1 MTCSRREANEVN
13 FLALEALFPNYSPQA
28 KVDGDTDTN
37 PANHNDSRD
46 LNVDVH
52 LEPAPL
58 PIFIGMCVSFSRHA
72 RPGKAY
78 VNGMHGT
85 VESWNSAT
93 PSVRVRTDTGFL
105 VPVWRWTDLHMN
117 NAVFYP
123 LRPGYAATA
132 LKWAGPELPPCTWTR
147 ETWQELPLLLSAECS
162 MPKIF

>member
-93 PSVRVRTDTGFL
+93 PSVRVRTDTGIPGPRVAL
-105 VPVWRWTDLHMN
+105 DRLAYEQCCVLSIAARVCCDCSEMG
-117 NAVFYP
+117 
-123 LRPGYAATA
+123 RP
-132 LKWAGPELPPCTWTR
+132 
-147 ETWQELPLLLSAECS
+147 
-162 MPKIF
+162 